1 MKDCVCLTDS
11 VVCIDKNN
19 RALNNIVKRTI
30 ESTKVI
36 YSLNKDCK
44 NCRKS
49 LLIMQD
55 GEFIAIM
62 CIFAVSNGYL
72 GTISMIHGPKTVED
86 SKSQEGVAMMLAA
99 CLVIGIAAGS
109 SLSYPVLNI
118 IQ

>member
-1 MKDCVCLTDS
+1 
-11 VVCIDKNN
+11 
-19 RALNNIVKRTI
+19 
-30 ESTKVI
+30 
-36 YSLNKDCK
+36 
-44 NCRKS
+44 
-49 LLIMQD
+49 MQD

-109 SLSYPVLNI
+109 LLSYPQQHTDSHLDMYT
-118 IQ
+118 QAQT